1 MGIRELSPELA
12 KVAKDEL
19 GEEPARIPADLL
31 AIKDWLAK
39 QTHITARTGAYFF
52 TI

>member
-19 GEEPARIPADLL
+19 GEEPARIPADLQ
-31 AIKDWLAK
+31 AIKEWLTK
-39 QTHITARTGAYFF
+39 QNHIIARTGAIFLKN
-52 TI
+52 